1 MVRPLADTGVL
12 WLLKLRWSLA
22 IYRFHRH
29 GGASVHCSADLG
41 AALPAAFVPLI
52 SARCAVTSLV
62 AGWLRL
68 IYHHR
73 WHGVAGDM
81 FVLLVAV
88 VTQMLTAILF
98 FAAAASRVAAE
109 TQLWL
114 TRVRVATAR
123 PLFTVDVQ
131 FMLMLFDQG

>member
-1 MVRPLADTGVL
+1 MVWPVADTGVL
-12 WLLKLRWSLA
+12 WLSLLRWSLA
-22 IYRFHRH
+22 IYRDRRH
-29 GGASVHCSADLG
+29 GGASVLCFADLG
-41 AALPAAFVPLI
+41 AIVPAAFVPLI
-52 SARCAVTSLV
+52 STRCAVTSLV
-62 AGWLRL
+62 AGWLRFK
-68 IYHHR
+68 YHHR

-114 TRVRVATAR
+114 TRVRVATAI